1 MEVVVAIAI
10 LSIAIIPIM
19 FTFVHSVR
27 YNAEASQRQ
36 RAISAAQTLMENFKA
51 VPVATIDAQFANGT
65 FQVGTGTGTT
75 YAAAGTLPDRVYT
88 ITGIEYMGSAYDATV
103 TLSAYG
109 GSSAEHVLTEYTD
122 MNPYADAVF
131 QSEPSTI
138 DLVADSAMKNAVL
151 TLWNEKES
159 TPTAPVTHDVAEI
172 DERKI
177 EITKHTFHIEAVIA
191 ADGSDEVYLTDIY
204 EYKLSNFYYTD
215 PATGVA
221 TLLEKVFDPVSSD
234 RRCIYTNRD
243 TRLESS
249 ASLKNIYLYF
259 YPGYRESWNSRNP
272 WMIEEIV
279 VDNSTGRSLD
289 FFAIKQKNP
298 LLGDTILKTHE
309 QTYMVNVTLGDNII
323 MHDNLRVNLWS
334 GESGEDGSNVLLPN
348 GNDSIFSMSKGTD
361 SYRTAGLL
369 TQIDPAEPAASPEP
383 TRLMYKIKV
392 VVEGTSGLSD
402 GKELAHLQ
410 GTIIE

>member
-27 YNAEASQRQ
+27 NNAEASQRQ
-36 RAISAAQTLMENFKA
+36 RAISAAQTIMENFKA

-109 GSSAEHVLTEYTD
+109 GSSAEHVLTEFTD

-131 QSEPSTI
+131 QSELGI
-138 DLVADSAMKNAVL
+138 DVTADSTMKSTVL
-151 TLWNEKES
+151 ALWNERES
-159 TPTAPVTHDVAEI
+159 TPTAPVMHDEVEI
-172 DERKI
+172 DESKILIKKHTLKI
-177 EITKHTFHIEAVIA
+177 EAMIA
-191 ADGSDEVYLTDIY
+191 ADGSDEVYMTDIY
-204 EYKLSNFYYTD
+204 EYGLSGFQYVD
-215 PATGVA
+215 PATGTAMPLVE
-221 TLLEKVFDPVSSD
+221 TFTPVSSD
-234 RRCIYTNRD
+234 RRLIYTNRN
-243 TRLESS
+243 TRHEG
-249 ASLKNIYLYF
+249 AGLKNIFLYF
-259 YPGYRESWNSRNP
+259 YPGYRGSWNGRNP
-272 WMIEEIV
+272 DPFIEEIV
-279 VDNSTGRSLD
+279 VENSTGRQLD
-289 FFAIKQKNP
+289 FYAIKQKNP
-298 LLGDTILKTHE
+298 GLSDIILKNHE
-309 QTYMVNVTLGDNII
+309 QTYMVSVTLGDNII

-348 GNDSIFSMSKGTD
+348 GNDSIFSMSQGTN

-369 TQIDPAEPAASPEP
+369 AQLDPAEPTASPVP
-383 TRLMYKIKV
+383 TRLMYQIKV
-392 VVEGTSGLSD
+392 VVQGTSGLSD

>member
-19 FTFVHSVR
+19 FTFMHSVR
-27 YNAEASQRQ
+27 NNAEASQRQ

-109 GSSAEHVLTEYTD
+109 GSSAEHVLTEFTD

-138 DLVADSAMKNAVL
+138 DIVADSAMKNAVL

-159 TPTAPVTHDVAEI
+159 TPVAPVTHDVTEI

-234 RRCIYTNRD
+234 RRCIYTNKD
-243 TRLESS
+243 TRSQGV
-249 ASLKNIYLYF
+249 SLKNIYLYF

-272 WMIEEIV
+272 WMIEEIAV
-279 VDNSTGRSLD
+279 NNSTGRPLD

-298 LLGDTILKTHE
+298 LLGDIVLKTHE

-348 GNDSIFSMSKGTD
+348 GNDSIFSMSQGMN

-369 TQIDPAEPAASPEP
+369 AQLDPTEPTASPVP
-383 TRLMYKIKV
+383 TRLMYQIEV
-392 VVEGTSGLSD
+392 VVQGTSGLSD